1 MDGLIESSNI
11 VEPVAN
17 VEPQNNDVVNNE
29 PLQTNNA
36 EVVEPQEVN
45 EPQQKNVQSPEENA
59 KFAEV
64 RRKAAEEAKAKVRDE
79 MIDEMY
85 GVSHGIHTYA
95 EYQEA
100 LAKQEQEEKLNELL
114 EKNVPEEYAKEMLE
128 NRKFREQF
136 ETEQKAKQ
144 QKAQQEADLKDFITA
159 FPNVK
164 ADDIPVEVWQAN
176 EKGIPLRYAYAEHAY
191 KQTIKAEEIAKANA
205 ENAKSSTGS
214 VNGDGVA
221 NDSDFISYDTYE
233 KNRANQSWVNKNFN
247 KIMNSR
253 AKW

>member
-1 MDGLIESSNI
+1 MDEMNLNVVDATQENAVDSQSEQADST
-11 VEPVAN
+11 VETVNADN
-17 VEPQNNDVVNNE
+17 ADVTTGKQGE
-29 PLQTNNA
+29 TKP
-36 EVVEPQEVN
+36 
-45 EPQQKNVQSPEENA
+45 VQSPEENA

-64 RRKAAEEAKAKVRDE
+64 RRKAAEEARTKARDE
-79 MIDEMY
+79 MISEMY
-85 GVSHGIHTYA
+85 GDSHGIHTYA
-95 EYQEA
+95 EYQAA
-100 LAKQEQEEKLNELL
+100 LAKQEEEQKLSEML
-114 EKNVPEEYAKEMLE
+114 EKNIPEEYAKEMLE

-136 ETEQKAKQ
+136 EAEQKAKQ

-191 KQTIKAEEIAKANA
+191 KQTIKAEELAKANA